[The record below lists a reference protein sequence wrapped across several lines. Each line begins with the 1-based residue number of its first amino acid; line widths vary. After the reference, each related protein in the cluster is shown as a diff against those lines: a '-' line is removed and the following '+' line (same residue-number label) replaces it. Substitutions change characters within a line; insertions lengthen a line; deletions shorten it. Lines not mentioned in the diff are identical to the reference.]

1 MAKMDIPVQVN
12 IPVEEV
18 IEYLKKGGTLVE
30 VVRCR
35 DCIHRFVDGENVRFN
50 VCELN
55 HNKVQADDWFCADG
69 EVATVKNVDSKTS
82 GDVK

>member
-1 MAKMDIPVQVN
+1 MAKIDIPVQVN

-35 DCIHRFVDGENVRFN
+35 ECKYYEAYTEFGVKKGYGFCV
-50 VCELN
+50 
-55 HNKVQADDWFCADG
+55 VQGMSPRVDDWFCADG
-69 EVATVKNVDSKTS
+69 EREDADRS
-82 GDVK
+82 D